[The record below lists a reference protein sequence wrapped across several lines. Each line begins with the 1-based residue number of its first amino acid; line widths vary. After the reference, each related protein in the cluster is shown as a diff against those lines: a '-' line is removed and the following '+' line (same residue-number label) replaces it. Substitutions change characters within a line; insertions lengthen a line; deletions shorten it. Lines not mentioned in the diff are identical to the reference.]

1 MIENLITSK
10 TKIKLLLKF
19 FLNPDT
25 KGYLR
30 QLAKEFNESTNGIR
44 VELNKLSKAQII
56 ESQKEG
62 RSKIYKANTKHP
74 LFKEIRQIVLK
85 STGIDKVISD
95 IIGKTGDVYTA
106 LLRGDYA
113 VGKDSG
119 LIDLVIVGD
128 NLNTEEIDRVRKKT
142 EKLIDRKISILQLT
156 INEYKKLKSKFDEG
170 DSLALLEPPPKNK
183 SIMILF
189 VYTSFSTFVKKDY
202 EILKKHFQIRKFQ
215 YKASN
220 KFFINLVS
228 QIKIFIWLTKNI
240 WKAKYIYIWFADY
253 HSFLPILFAKI
264 LKKKSFLVL
273 GGYDV
278 TYIPE
283 IKYGSFSNPLRSF
296 CTKFSIK
303 NASICLPVS
312 YYVEK
317 EAKKR
322 VKKLNSKVIYNGID
336 TVPYDHKKGKENI
349 VLTVGNCNN
358 SQRIKLKGIDFF
370 VETAKAL
377 PNYKFIA
384 IGISK
389 KVEKYLGE
397 IPKNVQLI
405 DKLPHEKLS
414 DFYKKA
420 KIYCQFSLVESF
432 GLSVLE
438 AISFGAIPIIS
449 NKGAL
454 PEIFG
459 SCSFILKERSVNKA
473 IEMIQ
478 KAMNSSDSRG
488 REARGRIIDNF
499 SLENREREI
508 IKIL

>member
-170 DSLALLEPPPKNK
+170 DSLALLEPPPK
-183 SIMILF
+183 I
-189 VYTSFSTFVKKDY
+189 
-202 EILKKHFQIRKFQ
+202 
-215 YKASN
+215 
-220 KFFINLVS
+220 
-228 QIKIFIWLTKNI
+228 
-240 WKAKYIYIWFADY
+240 
-253 HSFLPILFAKI
+253 
-264 LKKKSFLVL
+264 
-273 GGYDV
+273 
-278 TYIPE
+278 
-283 IKYGSFSNPLRSF
+283 
-296 CTKFSIK
+296 
-303 NASICLPVS
+303 
-312 YYVEK
+312 
-317 EAKKR
+317 
-322 VKKLNSKVIYNGID
+322 
-336 TVPYDHKKGKENI
+336 
-349 VLTVGNCNN
+349 
-358 SQRIKLKGIDFF
+358 
-370 VETAKAL
+370 KAL
-377 PNYKFIA
+377 
-384 IGISK
+384 
-389 KVEKYLGE
+389 
-397 IPKNVQLI
+397 
-405 DKLPHEKLS
+405 
-414 DFYKKA
+414 
-420 KIYCQFSLVESF
+420 
-432 GLSVLE
+432 
-438 AISFGAIPIIS
+438 
-449 NKGAL
+449 
-454 PEIFG
+454 
-459 SCSFILKERSVNKA
+459 
-473 IEMIQ
+473 
-478 KAMNSSDSRG
+478 
-488 REARGRIIDNF
+488 
-499 SLENREREI
+499 
-508 IKIL
+508 